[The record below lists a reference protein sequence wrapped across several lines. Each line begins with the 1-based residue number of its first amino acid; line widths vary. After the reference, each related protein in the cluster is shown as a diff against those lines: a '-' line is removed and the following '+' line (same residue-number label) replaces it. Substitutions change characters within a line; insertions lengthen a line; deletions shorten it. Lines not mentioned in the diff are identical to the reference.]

1 MLGVAPEYSRKRLLL
16 LLPAPPTVCVFHTE
30 TLCVCHRDTVWV
42 SHRDTVC
49 LSHRDTVWC
58 LYSRYLVSI
67 QHIYMLCIYKNDS
80 FWTKIKEFG
89 PNQVHMAPFEV
100 ILKQNGSYRVWEAS
114 GMPPG
119 L

>member
-1 MLGVAPEYSRKRLLL
+1 M
-16 LLPAPPTVCVFHTE
+16 
-30 TLCVCHRDTVWV
+30 
-42 SHRDTVC
+42 C
-49 LSHRDTVWC
+49 LSHRDRMWC
-58 LYSRYLVSI
+58 LYSRYMVSI
-67 QHIYMLCIYKNDS
+67 RLIYVLYIHKNARI
-80 FWTKIKEFG
+80 WTKVMKYG